1 MQLKGLNSK
10 LAIIVMTNKQ
20 AKIQEKFSKKTK
32 TKQNQKPNMSEEQQ
46 HVLWQINHCMIFL
59 FWFIFILHLYLYY
72 QSFL

>member
-59 FWFIFILHLYLYY
+59 F
-72 QSFL
+72 